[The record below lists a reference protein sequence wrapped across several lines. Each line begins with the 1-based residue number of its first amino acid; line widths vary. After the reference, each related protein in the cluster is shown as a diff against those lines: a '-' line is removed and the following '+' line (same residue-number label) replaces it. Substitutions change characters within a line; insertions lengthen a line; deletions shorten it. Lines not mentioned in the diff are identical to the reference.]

1 MIIKR
6 FSKLTQVFDDL
17 GPGDLFLGQVPS
29 TYLKS
34 AILIDLAARGV
45 RLLPSASAQTLS
57 ASKSAQAFV
66 LKRWMV
72 PDTRVIHRRKAL
84 LDAIVDYERNG
95 ITAAVTKAEHQH
107 CGHGVRKWDQLE
119 TLYNCLTLDDHHYP
133 FVLQPFVAI
142 ETDLRIIAV
151 GDYWEAYARSNPH
164 GFRMNLATGGE
175 SRPYTLSAE
184 QKALCM
190 EIMTRAQMP
199 YAHID
204 LMITRAGETCLSEVS
219 LKGGLHGATISGAEL
234 AEMKQVHLEKLAEE
248 AT

>member
-6 FSKLTQVFDDL
+6 FSELTQVFDDL

-66 LKRWMV
+66 LKRWMP

-84 LDAIVDYERNG
+84 LDAIIDYQRNG
-95 ITAAVTKAEHQH
+95 ITTAVTKSEHQH

-119 TLYNCLTLDDHHYP
+119 TLYNCLTLDDRHYP
-133 FVLQPFVAI
+133 FVLQPFVEI

-175 SRPYTLSAE
+175 SRPYNLSAE

-204 LMITRAGETCLSEVS
+204 LMITRDGEIYLSELS
-219 LKGGLHGATISGAEL
+219 LKGGLHGATVSGAEL
-234 AEMKQVHLEKLAEE
+234 AKMKQDHLEKLAVES
-248 AT
+248 A